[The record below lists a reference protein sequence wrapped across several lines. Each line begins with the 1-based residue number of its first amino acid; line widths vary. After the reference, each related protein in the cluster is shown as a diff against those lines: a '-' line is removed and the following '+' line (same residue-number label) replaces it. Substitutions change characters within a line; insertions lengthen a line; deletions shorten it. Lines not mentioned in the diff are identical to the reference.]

1 MRNRL
6 LALVALVAVIGSGA
20 AYGVYA
26 QGQSPHTPPAP
37 PPHHHDEK
45 EPHPEMTRA
54 KTQLQAAKA
63 SLQKAAHDYNGHRA
77 KAIGLIDQAIKEIDA
92 GIASDKH

>member
-1 MRNRL
+1 MKNRL
-6 LALVALVAVIGSGA
+6 FALGTLIAVLGSA
-20 AYGVYA
+20 TAYGVFA
-26 QGQSPHTPPAP
+26 QGTPPHTPAP
-37 PPHHHDEK
+37 PPPHHEK

-63 SLQKAAHDYNGHRA
+63 SLQKAAHDYSGHRV
-77 KAIGLIDQAIKEIDA
+77 KAIKAIDEAIKEIDL